1 MARCWRAPTLEVVP
15 AHAGNLTA
23 LFERLNE
30 VVYISPTERRFK
42 RRAAES
48 SRYASLQLRSNLNET
63 EAAWFAAH
71 AFQFP
76 GVELRARWVR
86 SIPCRPPT
94 VGYIGR
100 IADGD
105 SRIWSA
111 PASWATTAAPT

>member
-1 MARCWRAPTLEVVP
+1 MP

-30 VVYISPTERRFK
+30 VVYISPTDQRRFK

-48 SRYASLQLRSNLNET
+48 SRYASLQLRNNLNET

-86 SIPCRPPT
+86 EYPQACRPPT
-94 VGYIGR
+94 WS
-100 IADGD
+100 ATSAASPTAT
-105 SRIWSA
+105 SRTWNA